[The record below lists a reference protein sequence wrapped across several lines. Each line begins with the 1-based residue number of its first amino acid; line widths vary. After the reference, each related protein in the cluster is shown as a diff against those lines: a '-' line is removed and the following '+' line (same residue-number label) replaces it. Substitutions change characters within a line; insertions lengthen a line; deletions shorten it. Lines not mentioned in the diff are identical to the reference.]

1 MAIQYQDG
9 SFSETIPME
18 KLIERFKQE
27 MKEGEPI
34 KALHF
39 GTIDDIEA
47 EKEKQQLSERISKIE
62 QAISDLTP
70 VKTVLEI
77 PTPKEVL
84 EINNHLVKK
93 EK

>member
-1 MAIQYQDG
+1 M
-9 SFSETIPME
+9 T
-18 KLIERFKQE
+18 LKQ
-27 MKEGEPI
+27 K
-34 KALHF
+34 
-39 GTIDDIEA
+39 
-47 EKEKQQLSERISKIE
+47 KEKQQLSERISKIE